1 MTRLPWGLALSLF
14 STALSAQGT
23 TVDVKHSISGVVY
36 DSIGRAPLAGAVV
49 QAALIDS
56 TVHDRRMVGAPTR
69 TFTAITDSTGAF
81 RIVGLPS
88 GQFAVAFQHDALSA
102 LGIESPIRGVNLGAD
117 SSVFVDL
124 GVPSGRTIRA
134 SLCPKMAS
142 DAPDAALVGYVV
154 DATTGIPAKDTK
166 VAVQWM
172 ELNLRRGTLQS
183 TARGVT
189 ADVGDNGRYVVCG
202 IPADGPVSVG
212 TESRAFHKVEVEMT
226 FPDAGVA
233 RRDFRLASSKDIHGL
248 ASITLRVVDDSGAPI
263 PAGRAQ
269 IPQLDRDV
277 VIENGKASLTDV
289 PVGSWS
295 VLVRAFG
302 FQPLVIVA
310 DAAPNET
317 SVVVRMERLAIMLD
331 TMNITSNIPR
341 GDRETL
347 TAIEQRML
355 VAAGTLIR
363 SDNPYLLSATEP
375 SQAIVAARGFTYKG
389 PNVVEGRPYPSH
401 WRMMTCASVAGSDT
415 RIDSGKSVAVYV
427 DGTRFPAGLEAVN
440 NSLRPNQILA
450 IEAYSDVES
459 APFLWRT
466 NDACAVVAFWTKHA
480 AKKP

>member
-1 MTRLPWGLALSLF
+1 
-14 STALSAQGT
+14 
-23 TVDVKHSISGVVY
+23 
-36 DSIGRAPLAGAVV
+36 
-49 QAALIDS
+49 
-56 TVHDRRMVGAPTR
+56 
-69 TFTAITDSTGAF
+69 
-81 RIVGLPS
+81 
-88 GQFAVAFQHDALSA
+88 
-102 LGIESPIRGVNLGAD
+102 
-117 SSVFVDL
+117 
-124 GVPSGRTIRA
+124 
-134 SLCPKMAS
+134 
-142 DAPDAALVGYVV
+142 
-154 DATTGIPAKDTK
+154 
-166 VAVQWM
+166 
-172 ELNLRRGTLQS
+172 
-183 TARGVT
+183 
-189 ADVGDNGRYVVCG
+189 
-202 IPADGPVSVG
+202 
-212 TESRAFHKVEVEMT
+212 
-226 FPDAGVA
+226 
-233 RRDFRLASSKDIHGL
+233 
-248 ASITLRVVDDSGAPI
+248 
-263 PAGRAQ
+263 
-269 IPQLDRDV
+269 
-277 VIENGKASLTDV
+277 
-289 PVGSWS
+289 